1 MTISELKLRLNTSL
15 NGLID
20 TYFGNANVTERM
32 INATLKVL
40 VKQNINKADKAMMLF
55 ADENG
60 EICPKEILQMYAE
73 QIGDDGITLDIS
85 ERTVKNHVS
94 NIFKKIEVTDRTQ
107 AAVFAIRNNLVEV
120 Y

>member
-40 VKQNINKADKAMMLF
+40 VKQL
-55 ADENG
+55 
-60 EICPKEILQMYAE
+60 
-73 QIGDDGITLDIS
+73 
-85 ERTVKNHVS
+85 H
-94 NIFKKIEVTDRTQ
+94 
-107 AAVFAIRNNLVEV
+107 
-120 Y
+120 

>member
-32 INATLKVL
+32 INATLKML

-73 QIGDDGITLDIS
+73 QIGDDGITLDIR
-85 ERTVKNHVS
+85 EWIHNDFIKNMLPSKVLLL
-94 NIFKKIEVTDRTQ
+94 KKEDIL
-107 AAVFAIRNNLVEV
+107 NLIPE
-120 Y
+120 

>member
-60 EICPKEILQMYAE
+60 EICPKEILQNGKY
-73 QIGDDGITLDIS
+73 GIIDINLFS
-85 ERTVKNHVS
+85 KQEP
-94 NIFKKIEVTDRTQ
+94 IFASIS
-107 AAVFAIRNNLVEV
+107 FAFSISDKHLL
-120 Y
+120 